1 MRTSTKWLLTATLA
15 AGVAPFA
22 TLRAADDAGAP
33 AQRERARAAEQQPLA
48 LPPGFTAKDVKATGE
63 VKTGLA
69 KLTERAYKKGD
80 WNSLLA
86 ELSTQ
91 DKDRTREFKNADQ
104 TKIDSLVDKIHQQ
117 WKAKYGKDFDLD
129 EKKVVF
135 DDRVYQIVQG
145 EVSDPAVA
153 LANWPLPAAPAEA
166 VTAGERNRK
175 AIPDDQKNLKKEER
189 TEKLTKGRDVAIVRF
204 PAAWGMPEMN
214 VSMLHELP
222 TFYRVD
228 IPNDRSGEQIY
239 NDLVAQ
245 LTWLGDHAD
254 RWPNDINDGYRLFAQ
269 RAVAAV
275 YGVQP
280 MAKASS

>member
-1 MRTSTKWLLTATLA
+1 MRTSTKWLLAATLA
-15 AGVAPFA
+15 AGAAPFT
-22 TLRAADDAGAP
+22 TLRAADDASNPAP
-33 AQRERARAAEQQPLA
+33 RERTRATEQQPLA
-48 LPPGFTAKDVKATGE
+48 LPPGFTAKDVHATNE

-91 DKDRTREFKNADQ
+91 DKERTREFKGGDQ
-104 TKIDSLVDKIHQQ
+104 AKLDTLIDKIHQQ

-135 DDRVYQIVQG
+135 DDRYQIIQG

-153 LANWPLPAAPAEA
+153 LTNWPVAASPAEA
-166 VTAGERNRK
+166 VTAGERNNK
-175 AIPDDQKNLKKEER
+175 TIPDDKNAQKKEER
-189 TEKLTKGRDVAIVRF
+189 AQKLTRGRDVAVVRF
-204 PAAWGMPEMN
+204 PAAWGMSEMN

-228 IPNDRSGEQIY
+228 IPNDRGGEQIY
-239 NDLVAQ
+239 NDLVTQ

-254 RWPNDINDGYRLFAQ
+254 QWPADINDGYRLFAQ

-275 YGVQP
+275 YGVPSQ
-280 MAKASS
+280 AKASS